1 MVRDDISQ
9 LYKYMGMQSHDYFD
23 FQAEDDYHNRIA
35 RILTRRTA
43 NKSSASPQK
52 VALERKSKVVAI
64 ISTGH
69 LPGKKLVSSLA
80 LLATKK
86 LKGKVPVHVAD
97 LIPTD
102 NDHDEKVFLLP
113 NGVRHIL
120 INTAAQV
127 VRMEMSKDVDW
138 LGRQILADHDDGL
151 IFIDVPEQVMHMRP
165 QAMAIADLV
174 LVLLPATVG
183 AIRAVE
189 ETELELQEFYSTR
202 PSGKAGYLLI
212 EVPNAE
218 NLPALIQNQ
227 LTAHH
232 ELFSPAVLKKDSIL
246 SAKELTSGAKTDSVE
261 YQNLENTLNF
271 IFEKTV

>member
-35 RILTRRTA
+35 RILNLRIA
-43 NKSSASPQK
+43 NKPSTYIKTTTP
-52 VALERKSKVVAI
+52 ERKSKVVAV

-69 LPGKKLVSSLA
+69 LPGRKLVSSLA

-86 LKGKVPVHVAD
+86 LKGKVPVHVTD

-102 NDHDEKVFLLP
+102 GNHEEKSFLLP
-113 NGVRHIL
+113 NGIRHIL
-120 INTAAQV
+120 INTNEQV
-127 VRMEMSKDVDW
+127 VRMEMSKDIDW
-138 LGRQILADHDDGL
+138 LGRQILADNDDGI

-183 AIRAVE
+183 AIRAIE
-189 ETELELQEFYSTR
+189 ETELELKEFYSTR
-202 PSGKAGYLLI
+202 PTGNVGYVLV
-212 EVPNAE
+212 EVENAQ
-218 NLPALIQNQ
+218 NLPPLIQ
-227 LTAHH
+227 H
-232 ELFSPAVLKKDSIL
+232 ELMIHSDLIVPAILKKETIPSARDL
-246 SAKELTSGAKTDSVE
+246 SAGIQTNSVE
-261 YQNLENTLNF
+261 YQNLEKTINY
-271 IFEKTV
+271 IFEKAV